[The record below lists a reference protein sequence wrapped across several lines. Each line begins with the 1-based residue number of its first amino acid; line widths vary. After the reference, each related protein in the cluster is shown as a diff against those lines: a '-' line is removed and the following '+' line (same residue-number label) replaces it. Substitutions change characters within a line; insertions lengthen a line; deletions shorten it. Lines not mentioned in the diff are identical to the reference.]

1 MLLAHLRGL
10 LKPDYPQGIRSMIRE
25 ELVLQAVSQE
35 VEGQGL
41 MTQAQMT
48 SSMMPAIDEKSRPRS
63 LRMAMDN
70 LRMGT
75 ALIRME
81 PYHKLVRQVKSH
93 SLEANVAA
101 LKMLAHTDVFAI
113 LKANLNAELKK

>member
-10 LKPDYPQGIRSMIRE
+10 LKPDYEQGVRSMIRE
-25 ELVLQAVSQE
+25 ELVLQAISQE
-35 VEGQGL
+35 TEASGL
-41 MTQAQMT
+41 LIQAQMT
-48 SSMMPAIDEKSRPRS
+48 AAMLPAVEDKSKPRS

-75 ALIRME
+75 ALARME
-81 PYHKLVRQVKSH
+81 PYHKLVQQVKAH

-101 LKMLAHTDVFAI
+101 LKMLAHTDVFDI
-113 LKANLNAELKK
+113 LRANLNKELKP